1 MLVYAY
7 MHEPNIDTSYKPD
20 DTKPLH
26 YYGDVVRICL
36 IVAAFLMLATA
47 LVDKALLS
55 FYLGIGVIGIM
66 ILTVLAGLTS
76 PKTITVIYVE
86 AAIAAVAFLFFEYAA
101 IAAFSD
107 TGTMLD
113 VTFLL
118 RQATA
123 ITFLLT
129 LYYSTKSIR
138 GFKSFG
144 GHIS

>member
-1 MLVYAY
+1 MY
-7 MHEPNIDTSYKPD
+7 EKDSDSSYKPD

-47 LVDKALLS
+47 LVDKELLS

-66 ILTVLAGLTS
+66 VLTVLAGLTS
-76 PKTITVIYVE
+76 PKMITVIYVE
-86 AAIAAVAFLFFEYAA
+86 AVIAALAFLFFEYAA
-101 IAAFSD
+101 IAAFREA
-107 TGTMLD
+107 GTMAD
-113 VTFLL
+113 VTFAL

-123 ITFLLT
+123 VTFLLT

-138 GFKSFG
+138 GFKSFRN
-144 GHIS
+144 HIS